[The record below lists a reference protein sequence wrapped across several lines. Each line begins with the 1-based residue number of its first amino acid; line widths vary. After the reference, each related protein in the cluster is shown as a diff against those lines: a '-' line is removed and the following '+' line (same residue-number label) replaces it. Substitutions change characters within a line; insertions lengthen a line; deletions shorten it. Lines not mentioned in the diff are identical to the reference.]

1 MIQDRFSLVG
11 RTALVTGAS
20 RGIGRAVALAFA
32 EQGADLVL
40 SSRKREGLEAV
51 AQEVEALGRHA
62 LVVPANV
69 SQEESIAALAN
80 EVERAGVAIDI
91 LVNNAGVNPVMKGL
105 LDLEPA
111 AWRKIL
117 DANVTGIFLL
127 TQRIAR
133 GMVARGCG
141 AIINIASTGGLRAG
155 PGLAAYCVSKAAV
168 IHLTKAM
175 AIELGPHGVRAN
187 CIAPGLIE
195 TRMAEALFR
204 NETGYKAYVSQN
216 PLRRHGQPDELAAA
230 ALLLASDAGSYMNGA
245 VLVVDG
251 GSVL

>member
-1 MIQDRFSLVG
+1 MIRERFSMEG

-51 AQEVEALGRHA
+51 AKEVEALGRRA
-62 LVVPANV
+62 LVIPANV
-69 SQEESIAALAN
+69 GQEDSIAALAD
-80 EVERAGVAIDI
+80 EVGRSGLAVDV
-91 LVNNAGVNPVMKGL
+91 LVNNAAVNPIMTGI

-133 GMVARGCG
+133 GMVARGRG
-141 AIINIASTGGLRAG
+141 AIINVASVGGLQAG

-168 IHLTKAM
+168 IHLTKSM
-175 AIELGPHGVRAN
+175 AVELGPHGVRAN
-187 CIAPGLIE
+187 VIAPGLIE

-204 NETGYKAYVSQN
+204 NENGYRAYVRSN
-216 PLRRHGQPDELAAA
+216 PLRRHGQPEEVATA
-230 ALLLASDAGSYMNGA
+230 ALFLASDAGSYVNGE

>member
-1 MIQDRFSLVG
+1 MAG

-40 SSRKREGLEAV
+40 SSRKREGLDAV
-51 AQEVEALGRHA
+51 ATEVEALGRRA
-62 LVVPANV
+62 LVMPANV
-69 SQEESIAALAN
+69 SQEESIAALAA
-80 EVERAGVAIDI
+80 EVDRAGVEIDV
-91 LVNNAGVNPVMKGL
+91 LVNNAGVNPVMAGL
-105 LDLEPA
+105 LDLAPA
-111 AWRKIL
+111 AWRKVL

-127 TQRIAR
+127 TQHIAR
-133 GMVARGCG
+133 GMVARGRG
-141 AIINIASTGGLRAG
+141 AIINVASTGGLRAS
-155 PGLAAYCVSKAAV
+155 PGLAAYSVSKAAV

-175 AIELGPHGVRAN
+175 AVELGPRGVRAN

-204 NETGYKAYVSQN
+204 NEAGYEAYVSRN
-216 PLRRHGQPDELAAA
+216 PLRRHGQPDEVASA
-230 ALLLASDAGSYMNGA
+230 ALLLASEAGSYMNGA

>member
-1 MIQDRFSLVG
+1 MIRERFSMEG

-40 SSRKREGLEAV
+40 SSRKREGLESV
-51 AQEVEALGRHA
+51 AKEVEDLGRRA
-62 LVVPANV
+62 WVIPANV
-69 SQEESIAALAN
+69 GQEDSIAALAS
-80 EVERAGVAIDI
+80 EVESSGLAVDV
-91 LVNNAGVNPVMKGL
+91 LVNNAAVNPVMAGL

-133 GMVARGCG
+133 GMVARGRG
-141 AIINIASTGGLRAG
+141 AIINVASTGGLQAG
-155 PGLAAYCVSKAAV
+155 PGLGAYCVSKAAV

-175 AIELGPHGVRAN
+175 AIELGPRGVRAN
-187 CIAPGLIE
+187 VIAPGLIE

-204 NETGYKAYVSQN
+204 NEAGYRAYVGRN
-216 PLRRHGQPDELAAA
+216 PLRRHGQPEEVASA
-230 ALLLASDAGSYMNGA
+230 ALFLASEAGSYVNGE

>member
-1 MIQDRFSLVG
+1 MAG

-20 RGIGRAVALAFA
+20 RGIGRAIAVAFA

-40 SSRKREGLEAV
+40 ASRKRDGLESV
-51 AQEVEALGRHA
+51 AKEVEALGRRA
-62 LVVPANV
+62 LVVPVNV
-69 SQEESIAALAN
+69 SQEDSIVSLAD
-80 EVERAGVAIDI
+80 EVERAGLAVDV
-91 LVNNAGVNPVMKGL
+91 LVNNAAVNPVMAGI
-105 LDLEPA
+105 LDLEPS

-133 GMVARGCG
+133 GMVARGRG
-141 AIINIASTGGLRAG
+141 AIINVASVGGIQAG

-168 IHLTKAM
+168 IHLTRSM
-175 AIELGPHGVRAN
+175 AVELGPRGVRAN
-187 CIAPGLIE
+187 VIAPGLIE

-204 NETGYKAYVSQN
+204 NEAGYKAYVSTN
-216 PLRRHGQPDELAAA
+216 PLRRHGQPEEIATA
-230 ALLLASDAGSYMNGA
+230 ALFLASDAGSYVNGE

-251 GSVL
+251 GSIL

>member
-1 MIQDRFSLVG
+1 MIRERFSMEG

-40 SSRKREGLEAV
+40 SSRKREGLETV
-51 AQEVEALGRHA
+51 AKEVEDLGRRA
-62 LVVPANV
+62 LVIPANV
-69 SQEESIAALAN
+69 GQEDSIAALAS
-80 EVERAGVAIDI
+80 EVEASGLAVDV
-91 LVNNAGVNPVMKGL
+91 LVNNAGVNPVMSGL

-111 AWRKIL
+111 AWRKIM

-127 TQRIAR
+127 TRHIAR
-133 GMVARGCG
+133 GMVARGRG
-141 AIINIASTGGLRAG
+141 AIINVASTGGLQAG
-155 PGLAAYCVSKAAV
+155 PGLGAYCVSKAAV

-175 AIELGPHGVRAN
+175 AIELGPRGVRAN
-187 CIAPGLIE
+187 VIAPGLIE

-204 NETGYKAYVSQN
+204 NEAGYRAYVGRN
-216 PLRRHGQPDELAAA
+216 PLRRHGQPEEVASA
-230 ALLLASDAGSYMNGA
+230 ALFLASEAGSYVNGE